1 MTKAT
6 IRKRAITRAVV
17 LCASMLVL
25 PAALSSQ
32 ALARDHV
39 RLHKP
44 HISHSE
50 LRPFNPRAFD
60 PRAAASFSAYAGA
73 YNPVPHNPLI
83 PLRPEVPPPVDP
95 NEPASGSYGASI
107 AGFNAGGSTP

>member
-1 MTKAT
+1 MIRAT
-6 IRKRAITRAVV
+6 IRKRSVARTHI
-17 LCASMLVL
+17 LCASMLTL
-25 PAALSSQ
+25 PAGLSNQ

-50 LRPFNPRAFD
+50 LRAID
-60 PRAAASFSAYAGA
+60 PRAAAFSAYAGA
-73 YNPVPHNPLI
+73 YDPIPHNPLI

-95 NEPASGSYGASI
+95 NEPTSGSYGASI
-107 AGFNAGGSTP
+107 AGYNAGGSTP